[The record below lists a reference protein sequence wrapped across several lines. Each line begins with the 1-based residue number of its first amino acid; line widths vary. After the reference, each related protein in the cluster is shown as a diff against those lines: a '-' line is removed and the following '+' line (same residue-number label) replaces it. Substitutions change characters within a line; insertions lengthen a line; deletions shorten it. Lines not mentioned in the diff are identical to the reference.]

1 MNDEIK
7 SHVSI
12 YLDSIKVMLIQ
23 STLSPEEDYL
33 YTVET

>member
-1 MNDEIK
+1 MYDEIK
-7 SHVSI
+7 LHVSI

-23 STLSPEEDYL
+23 STLSPEKDYL